1 MTTQDK
7 EEKVKLLDSVLSK
20 LAEHFDAV
28 EIAAACLQPDGDTQ
42 AFFRGSGLWHA
53 RIGLCQEFVD
63 MDRQKD
69 QAIEIAR
76 ELKDD

>member
-1 MTTQDK
+1 MTTENK
-7 EEKVKLLDSVLSK
+7 KKLLVSAVAKLS
-20 LAEHFDAV
+20 EHFDAV
-28 EIAAACLQPDGDTQ
+28 EIVAACLEPDGNTLP
-42 AFFRGSGLWHA
+42 FFWGSGLWHA

-63 MDRQKD
+63 QDRQKD